1 MADWVVLAVGNDARG
16 DDALGPLLLD
26 RLAASAWP
34 GVRTVLDFQ
43 FQVEHAL
50 DLEGAAGAVFVDA
63 HRQQAELVQLVPLEV
78 ADGVRAG
85 SHVLSPGEVL
95 AVGRRLGI
103 ALPAAWVLSLRG
115 EGFELAAGL
124 SPIGARSLE
133 AGWQCL
139 SAFLRSRLAPGGAPA
154 GGLPAQI
161 GAPGADMATLAP
173 AFGASAERPSMRLRS
188 DES

>member
-63 HRQQAELVQLVPLEV
+63 HRQQAELVRLGPLEV
-78 ADGVRAG
+78 AVAC
-85 SHVLSPGEVL
+85 
-95 AVGRRLGI
+95 
-103 ALPAAWVLSLRG
+103 
-115 EGFELAAGL
+115 
-124 SPIGARSLE
+124 GARVSS
-133 AGWQCL
+133 W
-139 SAFLRSRLAPGGAPA
+139 RR
-154 GGLPAQI
+154 
-161 GAPGADMATLAP
+161 D
-173 AFGASAERPSMRLRS
+173 
-188 DES
+188 